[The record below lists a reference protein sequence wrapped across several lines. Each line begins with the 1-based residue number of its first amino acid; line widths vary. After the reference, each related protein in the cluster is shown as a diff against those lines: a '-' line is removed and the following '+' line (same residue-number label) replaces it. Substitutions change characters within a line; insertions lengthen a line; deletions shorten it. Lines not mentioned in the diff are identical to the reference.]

1 MVYIHCAADATAHT
15 VAPGCET
22 LIPLVANKPQLAIM
36 SKTQT
41 GHIDLNQSSI
51 PDFAPRGRFACGRT
65 IPIVEDVSDRR
76 PHLEVCSFVFMC
88 WRPNETNQTLYY
100 IAYIDPIV
108 ICPFLLFFH
117 SPFSLLHYYRM
128 PVRTRSSCAG
138 GLSQL
143 PVSPIMGVPCTI
155 RASQP
160 SYQDQQSPQYRALMA
175 IAELPDPDRSILGGF
190 LIDARDPQEAGRYF
204 LRVTGINGTPQSIP
218 TKTILEVLSDWKYLV
233 NWCEHS

>member
-1 MVYIHCAADATAHT
+1 MFQTVDHTWRCAASCSCVGDQTRQT
-15 VAPGCET
+15 RPYIILLT
-22 LIPLVANKPQLAIM
+22 SIPL
-36 SKTQT
+36 
-41 GHIDLNQSSI
+41 
-51 PDFAPRGRFACGRT
+51 
-65 IPIVEDVSDRR
+65 
-76 PHLEVCSFVFMC
+76 
-88 WRPNETNQTLYY
+88 
-100 IAYIDPIV
+100 
-108 ICPFLLFFH
+108 FLLFFH

>member
-1 MVYIHCAADATAHT
+1 MYIHCAADATAYT

-65 IPIVEDVSDRR
+65 IPIVEDVSDSR

-108 ICPFLLFFH
+108 FTFLSFPIFP
-117 SPFSLLHYYRM
+117 STLL
-128 PVRTRSSCAG
+128 PNAC
-138 GLSQL
+138 
-143 PVSPIMGVPCTI
+143 
-155 RASQP
+155 
-160 SYQDQQSPQYRALMA
+160 QDSV
-175 IAELPDPDRSILGGF
+175 ILCGW
-190 LIDARDPQEAGRYF
+190 P
-204 LRVTGINGTPQSIP
+204 
-218 TKTILEVLSDWKYLV
+218 
-233 NWCEHS
+233 

>member
-1 MVYIHCAADATAHT
+1 
-15 VAPGCET
+15 
-22 LIPLVANKPQLAIM
+22 
-36 SKTQT
+36 
-41 GHIDLNQSSI
+41 
-51 PDFAPRGRFACGRT
+51 
-65 IPIVEDVSDRR
+65 
-76 PHLEVCSFVFMC
+76 
-88 WRPNETNQTLYY
+88 
-100 IAYIDPIV
+100 
-108 ICPFLLFFH
+108 
-117 SPFSLLHYYRM
+117 
-128 PVRTRSSCAG
+128 
-138 GLSQL
+138 
-143 PVSPIMGVPCTI
+143 MGVPCTI